1 MNSGKMRKFK
11 VINEQILTIKTEMNK
26 IQVMAVVIIGMITFS
41 CNSSKQPSDMI
52 ITNARIWTGDER
64 QPYAQAMAVSGDTI
78 VAVGNRSEV
87 MKHRSEATVIID
99 MGGRFIAPGFI
110 DSHVHMLQ
118 GGSNLASV
126 QLRDATTPEI
136 VIRRIKE
143 YATTLK
149 PGEWILGGDWDGKGW
164 ETLPMA
170 EWIDTVTPDNPV
182 FVSRLDGHMALANS
196 LAMKL
201 AGVDHTVRDISGGT
215 IEKDSRGEPT
225 GIFKDNAMDL
235 ISVKIPAPTEEEV
248 DRALVAAMNY
258 LASNGVTSVHA
269 VDGAE
274 YIDGLSRVRASG
286 SQITRVYWL
295 KTISRWNELKEHIE
309 REGKGDEWL
318 RTGGVKGFV
327 DGSLGSHTAAF
338 IEPYTDLQTD
348 SGLFVNSKEDLYR
361 WISESDR
368 AELQVVIHAIGDRAI
383 NYLLNTYEQVSEE
396 NGERDRRFRIEH
408 SQHIVPADIER
419 YGKLKVIAS
428 MQPYH
433 AIDDGRWAEEYIGQE
448 RMKTSYAFRSL
459 IDSGVTVAFGS
470 DWFVAP
476 ATPMEGIYGAVTR
489 RTLDGKNPD
498 GWVPE
503 QKITVEE
510 ALKAYTINAAY
521 ASFEEN
527 IKGSLEPGKLADF
540 VVLDQDITAID
551 PVKIWDLKVQQT
563 WVGGKKV
570 FDRSENK

>member
-1 MNSGKMRKFK
+1 MKRLS
-11 VINEQILTIKTEMNK
+11 ICLTAIAMTA
-26 IQVMAVVIIGMITFS
+26 IAVS
-41 CNSSKQPSDMI
+41 CHNSKQQADMI
-52 ITNARIWTGDER
+52 ITNARIWTGNAE
-64 QPYAQAMAVSGDTI
+64 QPYAEAMAVSGDTI
-78 VAVGNRSEV
+78 IAVGSKSEV
-87 MKHRSEATVIID
+87 MKHGSGEGTVID
-99 MGGRFIAPGFI
+99 LGGRFVAPGFI

-126 QLRDATTPEI
+126 QLRDASTPEEF
-136 VIRRIKE
+136 IRRIKE
-143 YATTLK
+143 YAATLK
-149 PGEWILGGDWDGKGW
+149 PGTWILGGDWDGMGW
-164 ETLPMA
+164 ENLPQRN
-170 EWIDTVTPDNPV
+170 WIDSVTPDNPV

-201 AGVDHTVRDISGGT
+201 AGIDSKAKDVSGGS
-215 IEKDSRGEPT
+215 IERDGRGEPT

-235 ISVKIPAPTEEEV
+235 ISVKIPEQSEEEV
-248 DRALVAAMNY
+248 NRALVAAMNY

-269 VDGAE
+269 VDAAAYADALE
-274 YIDGLSRVRASG
+274 RVRARG
-286 SQITRVYWL
+286 EQITRIYYL
-295 KTISRWNELKEHIE
+295 QTISRWKDMKEQVE
-309 REGKGDEWL
+309 REGNGDRWL

-348 SGLFVNSKEDLYR
+348 TGLFVNSEEDLLN
-361 WISESDR
+361 WIMESDK
-368 AELQVVIHAIGDRAI
+368 AGLQVVIHAIGDRAI
-383 NYLLNTYEQVSEE
+383 NFLLNAYEKTASV

-408 SQHIVPADIER
+408 SQHIARTDIER
-419 YGKLKVIAS
+419 YGQLKVIAS

-433 AIDDGRWAEEYIGQE
+433 AIDDGRWAEKYIGPD
-448 RMKTSYAFRSL
+448 RVKTTYAFRSL
-459 IDSGVTVAFGS
+459 LDSGATLAFGS

-476 ATPMEGIYGAVTR
+476 ATPLEGIYAAVTR

-521 ASFEEN
+521 ASFEEDL
-527 IKGSLEPGKLADF
+527 KGSLEPGKLADF
-540 VVLDQDITAID
+540 VVLDRDITAID
-551 PVKIWDLKVQQT
+551 PVEIWNVKALQT

-570 FDRSENK
+570 FDRTEAQ